1 MLMAYFEERG
11 YRHISRGNETRGYFG
26 TILNA
31 IGEQLR
37 KSSRPRLAGRSDVDH
52 ISVGFHSGDH
62 PSVMAKD
69 YQRISFGCSEY
80 GQPGSG
86 TILGG

>member
-31 IGEQLR
+31 IGEQLGNLLVP
-37 KSSRPRLAGRSDVDH
+37 SWPGVLTMTIFPWVSILVIVLA
-52 ISVGFHSGDH
+52 
-62 PSVMAKD
+62 
-69 YQRISFGCSEY
+69 
-80 GQPGSG
+80 
-86 TILGG
+86 